1 MTHTGRLPH
10 SKPHGCWFLMN
21 MKPLV
26 VNLKVIV
33 MTREQAIRTAAKYGM
48 QAEVIYLMDRKGCSP
63 IEALS
68 ELDIL

>member
-1 MTHTGRLPH
+1 
-10 SKPHGCWFLMN
+10 

-48 QAEVIYLMDRKGCSP
+48 QAEVIYLMDHKGCSP